1 MADDKFAKLISWR
14 QKQEKKNDQLRV
26 HKNKIQSDRLKIET
40 DILEST
46 KGNLTCYDK
55 E

>member
-1 MADDKFAKLISWR
+1 MTEDKLAKLIKWR

-26 HKNKIQSDRLKIET
+26 HKNKIQNDRLKVET

-46 KGNLTCYDK
+46 KGK
-55 E
+55 S